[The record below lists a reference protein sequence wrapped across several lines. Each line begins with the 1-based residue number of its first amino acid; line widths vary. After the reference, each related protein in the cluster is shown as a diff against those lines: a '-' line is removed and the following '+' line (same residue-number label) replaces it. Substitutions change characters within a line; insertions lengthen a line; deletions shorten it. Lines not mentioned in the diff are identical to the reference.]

1 VIDVLKQKNVLYAE
15 DDIVTQRL
23 YKGYFEHYFENVY
36 LAENGQQAIDLYNE
50 KKPDIIFLD
59 INMPVLNGLDVCKE
73 IRKNDSNTKIIL
85 LTTRSDKEALL
96 QAVELGLTTYLEKPV
111 SKVRLKQVLIKLAA
125 DFKKTGKTLI
135 RQHNDNSYIWNSVT
149 RELFCNSNLIHL
161 TKNEKLLL
169 ELFISSHH
177 EKVSNEQIYS
187 YVWSDDLDKE
197 FSELSIKA
205 LIKRLRNKLPPN
217 SIINSYGLGYSFNKS
232 TDSL

>member
-1 VIDVLKQKNVLYAE
+1 MIDVLKQKNVLYAE